1 VTLAIPRKHIF
12 EVMIGNKWIGVFNQ
26 SFTIDSYEFVY
37 EYNASGEALRDDDGR
52 IYVASPEVSVFGG
65 SSGVTYVGFSFE
77 CEHGEILSGPMTA
90 IQCVKWDDRVVTL
103 GPKAIEMLKENA
115 S

>member
-1 VTLAIPRKHIF
+1 
-12 EVMIGNKWIGVFNQ
+12 MIGNKWIPCAHD

-37 EYNASGEALRDDDGR
+37 ERDSDDDF
-52 IYVASPEVSVFGG
+52 VHHFGG
-65 SSGVTYVGFSFE
+65 QSGVTYVGFSFTSD
-77 CEHGEILSGPMTA
+77 HGYVVSGPMTT